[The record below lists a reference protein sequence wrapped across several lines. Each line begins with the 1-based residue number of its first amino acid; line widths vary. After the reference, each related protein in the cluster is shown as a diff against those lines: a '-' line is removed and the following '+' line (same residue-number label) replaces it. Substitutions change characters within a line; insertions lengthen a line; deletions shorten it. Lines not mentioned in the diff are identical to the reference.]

1 MTLQENV
8 ELLDVY
14 GRLRSATVK
23 YLFNLY
29 WKCSS
34 YVSARLLKE
43 WHTYRLKYGSRR
55 GEVIR
60 QLTAKGR

>member
-1 MTLQENV
+1 MTSQEKV

-14 GRLRSATVK
+14 GGSRPATVK

-29 WKCSS
+29 LKCSF
-34 YVSARLLKE
+34 YVSAGLLEE
-43 WHTYRLKYGSRR
+43 WHTYRLKHGSRK